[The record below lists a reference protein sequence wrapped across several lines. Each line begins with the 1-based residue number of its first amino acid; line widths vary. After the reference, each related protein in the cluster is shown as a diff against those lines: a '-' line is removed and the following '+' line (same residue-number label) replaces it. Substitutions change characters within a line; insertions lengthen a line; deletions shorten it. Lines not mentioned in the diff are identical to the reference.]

1 MTTTAGEAMI
11 RQAADMS
18 DPDLTCVVADDHPSV
33 LRTLSDLIRSWGW
46 TVVATASGGDEAVEK
61 IEEHQPAVAVLDVH
75 MRGTSGLEAAT
86 HLARTAPRTAVV
98 FYSGSTDAA
107 TVQEALDV
115 GAKAF
120 VVKEA
125 ALDELRRALEAVVRG
140 ERYVDPLVSGTLLG
154 DSGDPTLT
162 KREREIL
169 RLLADG
175 YSYDQ
180 VAKELFISPET
191 VRTHVGNAV
200 QKLGVRTRMQA
211 VATAL
216 RRGLIS

>member
-1 MTTTAGEAMI
+1 MI
-11 RQAADMS
+11 KQAAEMTSSDM
-18 DPDLTCVVADDHPSV
+18 TCVVADDHPSV

-46 TVVATASGGDEAVEK
+46 VVVGTATGGDEAIGV
-61 IEEHQPAVAVLDVH
+61 IEQHQPAVAVLDVH
-75 MRGTSGLEAAT
+75 MRGSSGLEAAVR
-86 HLARTAPRTAVV
+86 LGRTAPKTAIV
-98 FYSGSTDAA
+98 FYSGSTDSA

-115 GAKAF
+115 GARAF

-125 ALDELRRALEAVVRG
+125 ALDELRRALDAVVRG
-140 ERYVDPLVSGTLLG
+140 ERYIDPLVSGALLSDG
-154 DSGDPTLT
+154 SDPSLT
-162 KREREIL
+162 KREREVL

-175 YSYDQ
+175 NSYDE
-180 VAKELFISPET
+180 VAKALFISPET

>member
-1 MTTTAGEAMI
+1 MI
-11 RQAADMS
+11 RQAADVS
-18 DPDLTCVVADDHPSV
+18 ELDLTCVVADDHPSV

-46 TVVATASGGDEAVEK
+46 SVVATAGGGDEAVEK
-61 IEEHQPAVAVLDVH
+61 VEQHQPFVAVLDVH
-75 MRGTSGLEAAT
+75 MRGASGLEVANRL
-86 HLARTAPRTAVV
+86 HRTAPKTSIV

-115 GAKAF
+115 GARAF

-125 ALDELRRALEAVVRG
+125 ALDELRRALDAVVRG
-140 ERYVDPLVSGTLLG
+140 ERYVDPLVSGALLSDG
-154 DSGDPTLT
+154 GDPTLT

-175 YSYDQ
+175 NSYDQ
-180 VAKELFISPET
+180 VAKTLFISPET

-200 QKLGVRTRMQA
+200 HKLGVKTRMQA

-216 RRGLIS
+216 RRGLIT

>member
-1 MTTTAGEAMI
+1 MTTAAAVAMI
-11 RQAADMS
+11 RQAAGMS

-33 LRTLSDLIRSWGW
+33 LRTVSDLIRSWGW
-46 TVVATASGGDEAVEK
+46 TVVATASGGDEAVEQ
-61 IEEHQPAVAVLDVH
+61 IEEHQPSVAVLDVH

-86 HLARTAPRTAVV
+86 RLARTAPGTAVV

-125 ALDELRRALEAVVRG
+125 ALDELRRALDAVVRG
-140 ERYVDPLVSGTLLG
+140 ERYVDPLVSGALLS

>member
-1 MTTTAGEAMI
+1 
-11 RQAADMS
+11 MS
-18 DPDLTCVVADDHPSV
+18 ANDLTCVVADDHPSV

-46 TVVATASGGDEAVEK
+46 EVVATATGGDEAIEK
-61 IEEHQPAVAVLDVH
+61 IEEHQPSVAVLDVH
-75 MRGTSGLEAAT
+75 MRGSSGLEVAT
-86 HLARTAPRTAVV
+86 RLKRGAPKTAIV
-98 FYSGSTDAA
+98 FYSGSTDSA

-115 GAKAF
+115 GARAF

-125 ALDELRRALEAVVRG
+125 ALDELHRALDAVVRG
-140 ERYVDPLVSGTLLG
+140 ERYIDPLVSGALLSTG
-154 DSGDPTLT
+154 SSDPSLT
-162 KREREIL
+162 KREREVL
-169 RLLADG
+169 RLIADG
-175 YSYDQ
+175 NSYEE
-180 VAKELFISPET
+180 VAKALFISPET

>member
-1 MTTTAGEAMI
+1 
-11 RQAADMS
+11 MS

-33 LRTLSDLIRSWGW
+33 LRTISDLIRSWGW
-46 TVVATASGGDEAVEK
+46 AVVATASGGDEAIEK
-61 IEEHQPAVAVLDVH
+61 IEELKPSVAVLDVH
-75 MRGTSGLEAAT
+75 MRGSSGIEVAT
-86 HLARTAPRTAVV
+86 RLARTTPKTAVV

-115 GAKAF
+115 GARAF

-125 ALDELRRALEAVVRG
+125 ALDELRRALDAVVRG
-140 ERYVDPLVSGTLLG
+140 ERYVDPLVSGALLSE
-154 DSGDPTLT
+154 SGDPTLT

-175 YSYDQ
+175 NSYDQ